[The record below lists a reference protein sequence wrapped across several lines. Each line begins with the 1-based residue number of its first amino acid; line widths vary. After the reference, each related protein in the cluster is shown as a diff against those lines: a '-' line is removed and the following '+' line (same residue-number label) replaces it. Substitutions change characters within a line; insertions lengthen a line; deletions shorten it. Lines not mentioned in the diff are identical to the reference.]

1 MELIDLI
8 AGSLKTVRQKL
19 DLDSKHDFS
28 LASEVVELK
37 AKAAELQRLLE
48 DAEQSLSERD
58 ELIAQLRAAIAS
70 TDDMLIEGAAWFARK
85 GEQIVDGPFCTGC
98 FNRLRQ
104 TVPLLDVAKKPE
116 EPGLESEWV
125 QCPTCRVPFRSR
137 LAGEQ
142 RGRRGSATR
151 PPHANA

>member
-8 AGSLKTVRQKL
+8 AGSLKTVRKKL

-28 LASEVVELK
+28 LASEVIELK
-37 AKAAELQRLLE
+37 SKTAELQCLLE
-48 DAEQSLSERD
+48 DAERSLSERD
-58 ELIAQLRAAIAS
+58 ELIGQLRAALAT
-70 TDDMLIEGAAWFARK
+70 TDDMLVEGAAWFARK
-85 GEQIVDGPFCTGC
+85 GEHIVDGPFCTGC
-98 FNRLRQ
+98 FNRLHQ
-104 TVPLLDVAKKPE
+104 TVALLEVAKKPE

-142 RGRRGSATR
+142 RSRRGSATC
-151 PPHANA
+151 PPHANS